1 MASGY
6 TFVDHTADIAVD
18 ISASSIEELFTLSAC
33 AWKEVICEQV
43 YFSEYES
50 KEMDLSSFSIET
62 LLVTFISELN
72 YLFQKKYWLMNKVEE
87 LKISERDAEFYL
99 TSKIEGSTFNLPD
112 IKLKAEVK
120 AVTYHQ
126 MEIEEVDGQ
135 FKTRIIFDI

>member
-1 MASGY
+1 MTSGY

-18 ISASSIEELFTLSAC
+18 ISASSLEELFSLSAY

-43 YFSEYES
+43 HFSQSDPKHIE
-50 KEMDLSSFSIET
+50 LSSFSIET

-72 YLFQKKYWLMNKVEE
+72 FLFQKKYWLMTTIEE
-87 LKISERDAEFYL
+87 IKISEKEDEFYL
-99 TSKIEGSTFNLPD
+99 TSNLKGSSFDLSE

-126 MEIEEVDGQ
+126 MEIEELNGQ
-135 FKTRIIFDI
+135 VKTRIIFDI

>member
-1 MASGY
+1 MTSGY

-18 ISASSIEELFTLSAC
+18 IATSSLEELFTLSAS
-33 AWKEVICEQV
+33 AWKEVVCELV
-43 YFSEYES
+43 DLPES
-50 KEMDLSSFSIET
+50 GSMKIELTSFSIET

-72 YLFQKKYWLMNKVEE
+72 FLFQKKYCLMTNIEE
-87 LKISERDAEFYL
+87 IKISEMDDEFYL
-99 TSKIEGSTFNLPD
+99 AANIIGSTFNLSD

-126 MEIEEVDGQ
+126 MEIEKLNGQ